1 MLWRLQSSEVGVRG
15 IVFNVADGLNLQ
27 MQVFLLFLIPK
38 VTDPRTVNPGRC
50 VLLNY
55 QHSVVTLHP
64 EVTRAGVN
72 FMRQY

>member
-1 MLWRLQSSEVGVRG
+1 MLWQLQSSEVGVRG

-27 MQVFLLFLIPK
+27 IQVFLLFLIPK

-55 QHSVVTLHP
+55 QHSVVVTLRP

-72 FMRQY
+72 FMR